1 MSDSDFASALGSM
14 PKLAFDASC
23 FTCFSPALDQDPN
36 KAPTVKNMFASVG
49 FSDASLGRKQAAW
62 RLSVAAEP
70 GVPDTP
76 SPPPG
81 DLDAD
86 LARLLADD
94 EGEDQEVGLSGLSR
108 GGARC
113 TSADGAGNNPF
124 SVRGGSRLDL
134 DDASPMA
141 AAGPDDLHLLPTS
154 LVGDDNTCT
163 TCWNLHAAMA
173 ERKVR
178 RDYSLPETAMALGSS
193 KIMSSEERAFVDRLM
208 SGKSEDATVAAL
220 SEEAAIAARLGGLP
234 FPADSSVTPPQAD
247 FATELRSSASPHGE
261 AGGSVSVA
269 SADVPAA
276 RASKRL
282 ASDMDAT
289 STMDSMHMYGA
300 AMVSRFDAAQPSSQL
315 ADASAT
321 TNAAVSGKRARR
333 ATAVPSSS
341 SHHNLTA
348 VSVPSHFEVP
358 TSAFVN
364 ASSPTGS
371 AGSAAGSQRHQS
383 RSSSAAKGR
392 QLPEWS
398 VHILKEWLLSQE
410 HFDYPWPTP
419 EEKTELAARAGIDE
433 RQLGIWLT
441 NARKR
446 LWMPLR
452 RRQGLPIPRYA
463 DAKAERVQ
471 KALVA
476 RVEREARK
484 VSPASSQSHVVD
496 PVGAA
501 RVNAA
506 LHAAQAQLRAE
517 AASLDAEAAAVEHRA
532 AMLEQ
537 ALAGPGPAMPLSYGR
552 MTTPQLAPM
561 PAMQPAFPPALMGP
575 TDYDVNFGLPDDDDF
590 ALGLA

>member
-1 MSDSDFASALGSM
+1 
-14 PKLAFDASC
+14 
-23 FTCFSPALDQDPN
+23 
-36 KAPTVKNMFASVG
+36 
-49 FSDASLGRKQAAW
+49 
-62 RLSVAAEP
+62 
-70 GVPDTP
+70 
-76 SPPPG
+76 
-81 DLDAD
+81 
-86 LARLLADD
+86 
-94 EGEDQEVGLSGLSR
+94 
-108 GGARC
+108 
-113 TSADGAGNNPF
+113 
-124 SVRGGSRLDL
+124 
-134 DDASPMA
+134 
-141 AAGPDDLHLLPTS
+141 
-154 LVGDDNTCT
+154 
-163 TCWNLHAAMA
+163 MA

-193 KIMSSEERAFVDRLM
+193 RIMSSEERAFVDRLM

-234 FPADSSVTPPQAD
+234 FPADSSVTPPQPE
-247 FATELRSSASPHGE
+247 FAAELRSSASPHGD
-261 AGGSVSVA
+261 AAGSVSVA
-269 SADVPAA
+269 SADAPAA

-282 ASDMDAT
+282 AGDMDAT

-300 AMVSRFDAAQPSSQL
+300 AMLSRFDGAQPPMHHTDMS
-315 ADASAT
+315 AASA
-321 TNAAVSGKRARR
+321 ASAKRARR
-333 ATAVPSSS
+333 AGAS

-348 VSVPSHFEVP
+348 VTVPSHFEVP
-358 TSAFVN
+358 TSSYTHA
-364 ASSPTGS
+364 ASPTGS

-419 EEKTELAARAGIDE
+419 EEKTDLATRAGIDE

-484 VSPASSQSHVVD
+484 VSPAGGQCHVVD

-537 ALAGPGPAMPLSYGR
+537 ALSGPGPAMPLSYGR
-552 MTTPQLAPM
+552 MTTPQLAPL
-561 PAMQPAFPPALMGP
+561 PSMQPAFPPALMGP